1 MYLQYRN
8 LKLIE
13 ISGRPDEDNKK
24 ILNGDYLNKSLK
36 DFEMPSKDEM
46 MKYIFSDWQVGD
58 ILVIADSPL
67 KYPKV
72 QGDTLV
78 EMTREEI
85 CESGDLSILQD
96 GEIFEGGKII
106 TVPAP
111 ENLLKKV
118 WDKEAHIWKEGAT
131 EEEIKNFYYSQ
142 INKFKAEI
150 LEVGFNYNGHQQK
163 CREKDLALLG
173 NAVSALDDMQ
183 MFSQE
188 EHKINWAF
196 NDNDIVNMSEMDL
209 RELRMQGAIF
219 INVVYGVEAELKSS
233 KPYISLKK
241 EDFITRVDELSDV
254 KCYKSAV

>member
-13 ISGRPDEDNKK
+13 ISCRPDEDNND
-24 ILNGDYLNKSLK
+24 ILNGKYDDSENPLTR
-36 DFEMPSKDEM
+36 EER
-46 MKYIFSDWQVGD
+46 MKKIFSDWQVGD

-78 EMTREEI
+78 EMTKEEV

-106 TVPAP
+106 TVLAP
-111 ENLLKKV
+111 KNLLKKI
-118 WDKEAHIWKEGAT
+118 WDKELHVWKEGAT
-131 EEEIKNFYYSQ
+131 EEEIKEFYFSQ

-150 LEVGFNYNGHQQK
+150 LETGFDFNTHQQK

-183 MFSQE
+183 MFAITQE
-188 EHKINWAF
+188 EKHVNWAF
-196 NDNDIVNMSEMDL
+196 NDNDIVNMTET
-209 RELRMQGAIF
+209 ELRKMRIAGAVF
-219 INVVYGVEAELKSS
+219 INTVYGVEAQLKSS
-233 KPYISLKK
+233 EPNISLKK
-241 EDFITRVDELSDV
+241 EDFIAKVDELSEV
-254 KCYKSAV
+254 KCYKPAI